1 MKLLLFLKKHEL
13 AVSILLIL
21 VSLALLLY
29 PLVSNYIFE
38 HRVDSLISTYARDTA
53 AIDTA
58 ELDAMRRDA
67 DEYNQALANGRIKLS
82 DPFELSGQNS
92 LFDEYSSLLCTS
104 DTGIMSYIDVPKI
117 GVFLP
122 IYHGTGAATLEN
134 GVGHL
139 EGSSLPVGG
148 ESTHCVLS
156 AHTGLNH
163 AKLFTDL
170 TELADGD
177 LFFLHTLG
185 ETLAYE
191 VDQILVVEPYD
202 CSALGVEPGKDY
214 CTLVTCTP
222 YGVNSHRLL
231 VRGKRVHY
239 EEAIVSRA
247 DPSEEETPV
256 TSQWLREYAHAFAVG
271 VILVTVFLLAFLVYG
286 KWGKK
291 Q

>member
-13 AVSILLIL
+13 AASISLIL
-21 VSLALLLY
+21 VSFTLLIY
-29 PLVSNYIFE
+29 PIVSNYIFE

-58 ELDAMRRDA
+58 ELDSMREQA
-67 DEYNQALANGRIKLS
+67 TEYNAALANGRIKLT
-82 DPFELSGQNS
+82 DPFRQEKKDSLSG
-92 LFDEYSSLLCTS
+92 EYPKLLSTS
-104 DTGIMSYIDVPKI
+104 ETGIMSYLQIPRID
-117 GVFLP
+117 VFLP
-122 IYHGTGAATLEN
+122 VYHGTSAAVLEN

-139 EGSSLPVGG
+139 EGSSLPIGG

-170 TELADGD
+170 TELENGD
-177 LFFLHTLG
+177 LFFLQTLG

-231 VRGKRVHY
+231 VRGKRVPY
-239 EEAIVSRA
+239 EEAEISRV
-247 DPSEEETPV
+247 ETEKEAPV
-256 TSQWLREYAHAFAVG
+256 TSQWMREYAHALMAG
-271 VILVTVFLLAFLVYG
+271 VILVTVAVLAFLVYG
-286 KWGKK
+286 KWGKR

>member
-13 AVSILLIL
+13 AVSIILIL
-21 VSLALLLY
+21 VSFALLIY

-38 HRVDSLISTYARDTA
+38 HRVDSLISTYARDTE

-67 DEYNQALANGRIKLS
+67 EDYNKALSNGRIKLS

-92 LFDEYSSLLCTS
+92 LYDEYPGLLCTS
-104 DTGIMSYIDVPKI
+104 DTGIMSSIDVPKI

-122 IYHGTGAATLEN
+122 IYHGTGAAVLEN

-139 EGSSLPVGG
+139 EGSSLPIGG

-170 TELADGD
+170 TELKEGD

-231 VRGKRVHY
+231 VRGKRVPY
-239 EEAIVSRA
+239 EEAIVSRV
-247 DPSEEETPV
+247 DSSEEETPV
-256 TSQWLREYAHAFAVG
+256 TSPWLREYTRAFAVG
-271 VILVTVFLLAFLVYG
+271 VILVTVCLLAFLVYG